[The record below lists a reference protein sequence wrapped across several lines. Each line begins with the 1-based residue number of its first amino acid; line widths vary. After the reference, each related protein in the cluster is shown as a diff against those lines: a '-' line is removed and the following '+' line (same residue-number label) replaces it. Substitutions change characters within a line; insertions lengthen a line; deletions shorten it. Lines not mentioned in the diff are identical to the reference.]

1 VGCGSWEKKWNFCGP
16 YPQYLSK
23 ADADRRNQL
32 MLESP
37 SHSDGDLLRLLS
49 AGDEAAFLEFYRRHQ
64 GVVYRFALQMSGK
77 TEIAEEV
84 TQDVFMVVMGSARR
98 YDSERGSVTAFLY
111 GIARHI
117 VLRALERERP
127 YVTLLDDQDSEYASR
142 LPAEDQDL
150 VSNLA
155 RNERVE
161 MLRKAVLAL
170 PPAYRE
176 VVVLCDLHERDYAE
190 AASALGCA
198 IGTVRSR
205 LHRAR
210 ALLMEKLRAGERVAE
225 WKTTGSF

>member
-1 VGCGSWEKKWNFCGP
+1 MSANIWNFSARQAESLP
-16 YPQYLSK
+16 K

-49 AGDEAAFLEFYRRHQ
+49 GGDENAFLEFYRKHQ
-64 GVVYRFALQMSGK
+64 SVVYRFALQMSGK
-77 TEIAEEV
+77 TQIAEEV
-84 TQDVFMVVMGSARR
+84 TQDVFVVVMNLGSR
-98 YDSERGSVTAFLY
+98 YDSERGSVPAFLY
-111 GIARHI
+111 GIARNF

-127 YVTLLDDQDSEYASR
+127 YITVLDDPAGDYADR
-142 LPAEDQDL
+142 VPAEQDIFGEFAH
-150 VSNLA
+150 S
-155 RNERVE
+155 ERIE
-161 MLRKAVLAL
+161 TLRKAVLAL

-210 ALLMEKLRAGERVAE
+210 ALLAEKMRAGERCTV
-225 WKTTGSF
+225 

>member
-1 VGCGSWEKKWNFCGP
+1 MTRKWNSPGP
-16 YPQYLSK
+16 GPEYLSK

-49 AGDEAAFLEFYRRHQ
+49 RGNEAAFLEFYRRHQ

-77 TEIAEEV
+77 MEIAEEV
-84 TQDVFMVVMGSARR
+84 TQDVFMVVMGSAGR
-98 YDSERGSVTAFLY
+98 YDSERGSVAAFLY
-111 GIARHI
+111 GIARNV
-117 VLRALERERP
+117 VLRAQERERP
-127 YVTLLDDQDSEYASR
+127 YITILDDLDSDYATRLTDEQDV
-142 LPAEDQDL
+142 LGD
-150 VSNLA
+150 LA

-161 MLRKAVLAL
+161 TLRKAVLAL

-225 WKTTGSF
+225 WKTTGSY

>member
-1 VGCGSWEKKWNFCGP
+1 MMAANIWNLFDRP
-16 YPQYLSK
+16 AELLSK
-23 ADADRRNQL
+23 ADADRPNQL

-49 AGDEAAFLEFYRRHQ
+49 AGDERAFLEFYGRHQ
-64 GVVYRFALQMSGK
+64 GVVYRFAYQMSGK

-84 TQDVFMVVMGSARR
+84 TQDVFLAVMKSAKR
-98 YDSERGSVTAFLY
+98 YDSDRGSVAAFLY
-111 GIARHI
+111 GIARNF

-127 YVTLLDDQDSEYASR
+127 YLTVLDDPVGEYAGSV
-142 LPAEDQDL
+142 AAGEDAF
-150 VSNLA
+150 SELA
-155 RNERVE
+155 RNERIE
-161 MLRKAVLAL
+161 LLRKAVLAL

-198 IGTVRSR
+198 VGTVRSR

-210 ALLMEKLRAGERVAE
+210 ALLAEKMRASERCAV
-225 WKTTGSF
+225 

>member
-1 VGCGSWEKKWNFCGP
+1 MKGNQDKKWNFSP
-16 YPQYLSK
+16 RRAESLST

-37 SHSDGDLLRLLS
+37 SHSDGDLLRLIS
-49 AGDEAAFLEFYRRHQ
+49 AGDEIAFLEFYRKHQ

-84 TQDVFMVVMGSARR
+84 TQDVFMVVMGSGAR
-98 YDSERGSVTAFLY
+98 YDSERGSVAAFLY
-111 GIARHI
+111 GIARNI

-127 YVTLLDDQDSEYASR
+127 YITILDDSDSEYANR
-142 LPAEDQDL
+142 LIAGHQDL
-150 VSNLA
+150 LGDLA
-155 RNERVE
+155 RNERIE
-161 MLRKAVLAL
+161 TLRKAVLAL

-198 IGTVRSR
+198 VDGETARGRKNYGT
-205 LHRAR
+205 
-210 ALLMEKLRAGERVAE
+210 GVAV
-225 WKTTGSF
+225 WKTIRSF

>member
-1 VGCGSWEKKWNFCGP
+1 MSENIWN
-16 YPQYLSK
+16 LSGRAAESLLK

-49 AGDEAAFLEFYRRHQ
+49 GGDEKAFLEFYRRHQ
-64 GVVYRFALQMSGK
+64 GLVYRFALQMSGK

-84 TQDVFMVVMGSARR
+84 TQDVFMVVMASGAR
-98 YDSERGSVTAFLY
+98 YDADRGSVAAYLY
-111 GIARHI
+111 GIARNI

-127 YVTLLDDQDSEYASR
+127 YMTTLDEADSVYVEGDV
-142 LPAEDQDL
+142 LGDL
-150 VSNLA
+150 T
-155 RNERVE
+155 RNERME
-161 MLRKAVLAL
+161 TLRKAVLAL

-190 AASALGCA
+190 AATALGCA

-210 ALLMEKLRAGERVAE
+210 ALLMEKMRAGERDSV

>member
-1 VGCGSWEKKWNFCGP
+1 
-16 YPQYLSK
+16 
-23 ADADRRNQL
+23 

-49 AGDEAAFLEFYRRHQ
+49 TGDEKAFLEFYRRHQ
-64 GVVYRFALQMSGK
+64 GVVYRFALHMSGK
-77 TEIAEEV
+77 AEIAEEV
-84 TQDVFMVVMGSARR
+84 TQDVFVVVMKSGQR
-98 YDSERGSVTAFLY
+98 YDGERGSVSAFLY
-111 GIARHI
+111 GIARNF

-127 YVTLLDDQDSEYASR
+127 YLTSIDDMLAEQVAGGHDIFGDFARDERLETLR
-142 LPAEDQDL
+142 
-150 VSNLA
+150 
-155 RNERVE
+155 R
-161 MLRKAVLAL
+161 AVLAL

-210 ALLMEKLRAGERVAE
+210 ALLAEKMRAGERCTV
-225 WKTTGSF
+225 

>member
-1 VGCGSWEKKWNFCGP
+1 MAANIWNLSRRAGE
-16 YPQYLSK
+16 YLSK

-49 AGDEAAFLEFYRRHQ
+49 SGNEKAFLEFYRRHQ
-64 GVVYRFALQMSGK
+64 GVVYRFALHMSGK
-77 TEIAEEV
+77 AEIAEEV
-84 TQDVFMVVMGSARR
+84 TQDVFVVVMKSGQR
-98 YDSERGSVTAFLY
+98 YDSERGSVQAFLY
-111 GIARHI
+111 GIARNF

-127 YVTLLDDQDSEYASR
+127 YLTVLDDVVTDQVAAEHDIFGDFARDER
-142 LPAEDQDL
+142 LET
-150 VSNLA
+150 
-155 RNERVE
+155 
-161 MLRKAVLAL
+161 LRRAVLAL

-210 ALLMEKLRAGERVAE
+210 ALLGEKMRAGERCAV
-225 WKTTGSF
+225 

>member
-1 VGCGSWEKKWNFCGP
+1 MGTKIWNFSAPGAES
-16 YPQYLSK
+16 LSK

-37 SHSDGDLLRLLS
+37 SRSDGDLLRLLS
-49 AGDEAAFLEFYRRHQ
+49 SGDERAFVEFYRKHQ
-64 GVVYRFALQMSGK
+64 GIVFRFALQMSGK

-84 TQDVFMVVMGSARR
+84 TQDVFMVVMKSAKR
-98 YDSERGSVTAFLY
+98 YDSERGSVPAFLY
-111 GIARHI
+111 GIARNF

-127 YVTLLDDQDSEYASR
+127 YITVLDDPAGDYAGRAASEQDIFG
-142 LPAEDQDL
+142 DL
-150 VSNLA
+150 A
-155 RNERVE
+155 QNERVE
-161 MLRKAVLAL
+161 TLRKAVLAL

-176 VVVLCDLHERDYAE
+176 VLVLCDLHERDYAE

-210 ALLMEKLRAGERVAE
+210 ALLAEKMRAGERCAV
-225 WKTTGSF
+225 

>member
-1 VGCGSWEKKWNFCGP
+1 MSQNIWNLSAPRGES
-16 YPQYLSK
+16 LSK

-37 SHSDGDLLRLLS
+37 SRSDGDLLRLLS
-49 AGDEAAFLEFYRRHQ
+49 GGDETAFIEFYRRHQ

-84 TQDVFMVVMGSARR
+84 TQDVFLVVMKAAQR
-98 YDSERGSVTAFLY
+98 YDSERGSVAAFLY
-111 GIARHI
+111 GIARNF

-127 YVTLLDDQDSEYASR
+127 YITVLDDPAGDFAGRIAGEQDIFS
-142 LPAEDQDL
+142 DL
-150 VSNLA
+150 A
-155 RNERVE
+155 QNERLDT
-161 MLRKAVLAL
+161 LRRAVLAL

-210 ALLMEKLRAGERVAE
+210 ALLAEKMKASERCAV
-225 WKTTGSF
+225 

>member
-1 VGCGSWEKKWNFCGP
+1 MGTNIWNFSARRGES
-16 YPQYLSK
+16 LSK

-32 MLESP
+32 MESP
-37 SHSDGDLLRLLS
+37 SRSDGDLLRLLS
-49 AGDEAAFLEFYRRHQ
+49 GGDEQAFIEFYRKHQ

-84 TQDVFMVVMGSARR
+84 TQEVFVVLMKSANR
-98 YDSERGSVTAFLY
+98 YDSERGSVAAFLY
-111 GIARHI
+111 GIARNF

-127 YVTLLDDQDSEYASR
+127 YITVLDDPAGDYAGRVVAEQDIFG
-142 LPAEDQDL
+142 DL
-150 VSNLA
+150 A
-155 RNERVE
+155 QNERLE
-161 MLRKAVLAL
+161 TLRKAVLAL

-210 ALLMEKLRAGERVAE
+210 ALLAEKMRASERCAV
-225 WKTTGSF
+225 

>member
-1 VGCGSWEKKWNFCGP
+1 MAEHHLDRNLWNLSALRRES
-16 YPQYLSK
+16 LSK

-32 MLESP
+32 MLEFP
-37 SHSDGDLLRLLS
+37 SRSDGDLLRLLS
-49 AGDEAAFLEFYRRHQ
+49 GGDEKAFIEFYRRHQ

-84 TQDVFMVVMGSARR
+84 TQDVFVVVMKLAKR
-98 YDSERGSVTAFLY
+98 YDSERGSVAAFLY
-111 GIARHI
+111 GIARNF

-127 YVTLLDDQDSEYASR
+127 YITVLDDPAGDFAGRVAGEQDIFGDLAHRER
-142 LPAEDQDL
+142 LET
-150 VSNLA
+150 
-155 RNERVE
+155 
-161 MLRKAVLAL
+161 LRRAVLAL

-190 AASALGCA
+190 AAGVLGCA

-210 ALLMEKLRAGERVAE
+210 ALLAEKMRAGERCAV
-225 WKTTGSF
+225 

>member
-1 VGCGSWEKKWNFCGP
+1 MAVNIWNLSPPRGES
-16 YPQYLSK
+16 LSK

-37 SHSDGDLLRLLS
+37 SRSDGDLLRLLS
-49 AGDEAAFLEFYRRHQ
+49 GGDEQAFLEFYRKHQ

-84 TQDVFMVVMGSARR
+84 TQDVFVVVMNSGKR
-98 YDSERGSVTAFLY
+98 YDSERGSVAAFLY
-111 GIARHI
+111 GIARNF

-127 YVTLLDDQDSEYASR
+127 YITVLDDPASDYAERLTTEVAAEQDIFG
-142 LPAEDQDL
+142 D
-150 VSNLA
+150 LA
-155 RNERVE
+155 RNERLE
-161 MLRKAVLAL
+161 TLRKAVLAL

-176 VVVLCDLHERDYAE
+176 VVVLCDLHERDYTE

-210 ALLMEKLRAGERVAE
+210 ALLGEKMRASERCAV
-225 WKTTGSF
+225 

>member
-1 VGCGSWEKKWNFCGP
+1 MGTNLWNLSTSRGES
-16 YPQYLSK
+16 LSK
-23 ADADRRNQL
+23 AAADRRNQL
-32 MLESP
+32 MESP
-37 SHSDGDLLRLLS
+37 SRSDGDLLRLLS
-49 AGDEAAFLEFYRRHQ
+49 SGDEKAFIEFYRKHQ

-84 TQDVFMVVMGSARR
+84 TQEVFVVLMKSAQR
-98 YDSERGSVTAFLY
+98 YDSERGSVAAFLY
-111 GIARHI
+111 GIARNF

-127 YVTLLDDQDSEYASR
+127 YITVLDDPAGDYAGWVA
-142 LPAEDQDL
+142 AEHDIFGDL
-150 VSNLA
+150 VQ
-155 RNERVE
+155 NERLE
-161 MLRKAVLAL
+161 TLRKAVLAL

-210 ALLMEKLRAGERVAE
+210 ALLAEKMRASERCAV
-225 WKTTGSF
+225 